1 MEEGRSTIDP
11 GLLYCSN
18 CQGLLP
24 PVGNFCP
31 HCGSPRP
38 VPASPFG
45 PKTLGGIFE
54 GTFQIYA
61 AGFLGIV
68 IIVALVEIPLSLL
81 GYWLE
86 SVIDSAVVEL
96 VDDFE
101 SDILIDL
108 PRLIE
113 IFRSAFY
120 LIGIL
125 IIATWLT
132 SIVMGGALIHGV
144 SGQILGEPIRVPRA
158 YSFAVNRFGAM
169 LGASIL
175 VGLAVILMAIT
186 IIGIPFAIYF
196 GVRWL
201 FVMQTASLE
210 RCGPVSALARSS
222 NLVRGNWWRVFGIL
236 LLVGILLAIANAIA
250 SAVLGLVPY
259 VGPMVVAVLF
269 GPVWMIAQT
278 LLYHDLRV
286 RRDGQGHYN
295 PAVLT
300 SELQSQSGL

>member
-1 MEEGRSTIDP
+1 M
-11 GLLYCSN
+11 YCSN

-24 PVGNFCP
+24 PGGNFCP
-31 HCGSPRP
+31 HCGSSRP
-38 VPASPFG
+38 VQASPFG

-54 GTFQIYA
+54 GTFQIYG

-81 GYWLE
+81 GYLLE
-86 SVIDSAVVEL
+86 SVIESAVVEL
-96 VDDFE
+96 GDEFE
-101 SDILIDL
+101 SIVSIDL

-113 IFRSAFY
+113 VFRSAFY

-132 SIVMGGALIHGV
+132 SIIMGGALIHGV

-158 YSFAVNRFGAM
+158 YSFAVGRFGAM

-175 VGLAVILMAIT
+175 AGLAVILMAIT
-186 IIGIPFAIYF
+186 IIGFPFAIYF
-196 GVRWL
+196 GVRWI

-222 NLVRGNWWRVFGIL
+222 NLVRDNWWRVFGIL
-236 LLVGILLAIANAIA
+236 LLIAILLAIANAIA
-250 SAVLGLVPY
+250 SAFLGLIPY
-259 VGPMVVAVLF
+259 VGPIVAAVLF
-269 GPVWMIAQT
+269 APVGIIAQT

-295 PAVLT
+295 PAV
-300 SELQSQSGL
+300 SAGELQSQRGFY

>member
-1 MEEGRSTIDP
+1 M
-11 GLLYCSN
+11 
-18 CQGLLP
+18 
-24 PVGNFCP
+24 
-31 HCGSPRP
+31 
-38 VPASPFG
+38 
-45 PKTLGGIFE
+45 
-54 GTFQIYA
+54 
-61 AGFLGIV
+61 
-68 IIVALVEIPLSLL
+68 ALVEIPLSLL

-236 LLVGILLAIANAIA
+236 LLVAILLAIANAIA

-286 RRDGQGHYN
+286 RKDGQGHYN